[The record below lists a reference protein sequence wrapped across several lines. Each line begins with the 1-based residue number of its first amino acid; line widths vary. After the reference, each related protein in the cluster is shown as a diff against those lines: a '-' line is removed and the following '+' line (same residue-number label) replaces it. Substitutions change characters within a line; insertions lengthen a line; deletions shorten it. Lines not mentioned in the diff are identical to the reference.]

1 MKARDAM
8 HMRTDTKPELALDV
22 RLMNITSAL
31 MFTGVAVL
39 CVVMSLWWAVRHPAF
54 AITGISV
61 HGDIR
66 HNNEVTLRAN
76 VVPRLQGSFFT
87 VDLGKARASFE
98 NVPWVRQAT
107 VRREFP
113 DRLRVDIDE
122 HEPVAY
128 WGAEADSR
136 LLNTQGEVFSANF
149 GELDNENLPHLSGPD
164 NESAKVWQMFLTLGP
179 VFSQLELNINGL
191 ELTGRGSWRAQ
202 FKNGARIEL
211 GRGSQEEVMARVSR
225 LTQTL
230 AQVSQRYGRQTQAL
244 ESADLRHVNGYALR
258 LRGVS
263 TLDTTATR

>member
-8 HMRTDTKPELALDV
+8 YMSHSDKPEIALDI
-22 RLMNITSAL
+22 RLMNITSML
-31 MFTGVAVL
+31 MFTLTACLVVAM
-39 CVVMSLWWAVRHPAF
+39 CVMWFARHSVF

-61 HGDIR
+61 YGDIR

-87 VDLGKARASFE
+87 ADLAKAKEAFE
-98 NVPWVRQAT
+98 NVPWVRQAV

-113 DRLRVDIDE
+113 NRLRVEINE

-128 WGAEADSR
+128 WGAESDSR
-136 LLNTQGEVFSANF
+136 LLNKQGQVFSANF

-164 NESAKVWQMFLTLGP
+164 NESARVWQMFATLGP
-179 VFSQLELNINGL
+179 MFKKMQLNINSL
-191 ELTGRGSWRAQ
+191 ELTGRGSWRAR
-202 FKNGARIEL
+202 FKNGAQIEL
-211 GRGSQEEVMARVSR
+211 GRGNEEEVVARVNR

-244 ESADLRHVNGYALR
+244 ESADLRYVNGYALR

-263 TLDTTATR
+263 TLESTATR

>member
-1 MKARDAM
+1 MNARDAL
-8 HMRTDTKPELALDV
+8 HMRDDTRPEPALDV
-22 RLMNITSAL
+22 RLMNITSAFL
-31 MFTGVAVL
+31 LTAIAVM
-39 CVVMSLWWAVRHPAF
+39 CVVTLLWWAVRHPVF

-61 HGDIR
+61 HGDIS

-76 VVPRLQGSFFT
+76 VVPRLQGGFFT
-87 VDLGKARASFE
+87 VDLAKARASFE
-98 NVPWVRQAT
+98 NVPWVRQAV

-136 LLNTQGEVFSANF
+136 LLNKQGEVFSANF

-164 NESAKVWQMFLTLGP
+164 SESAKVWQMFVALGP
-179 VFSQLELNINGL
+179 VFGRMQLNISGL

-211 GRGSQEEVMARVSR
+211 GRGNQDEVMARVNR

-230 AQVSQRYGRQTQAL
+230 AQVSQRYGRPTNAL
-244 ESADLRHVNGYALR
+244 ESADLRHMNGYALR

>member
-8 HMRTDTKPELALDV
+8 HLPAESRPELALDV

-31 MFTGVAVL
+31 MFAGVGVM
-39 CVVMSLWWAVRHPAF
+39 CVAMLLWWVVRHPAL

-76 VVPRLQGSFFT
+76 VVPRLQGSFFA
-87 VDLGKARASFE
+87 VDLAKAQASFE

-113 DRLRVDIDE
+113 DRLWVDIDE

-136 LLNTQGEVFSANF
+136 LLNKQGEVFSANF

-164 NESAKVWQMFLTLGP
+164 NESAKVWQMYITLGP
-179 VFSQLELNINGL
+179 VFSQLQLNINGL
-191 ELTGRGSWRAQ
+191 ELTGRGSWRAK

-211 GRGSQEEVMARVSR
+211 GRGTQEEVMARVSR

-230 AQVSQRYGRQTQAL
+230 ALVSQRFGRQTQAL
-244 ESADLRHVNGYALR
+244 DSADLRHVSGYALR

-263 TLDTTATR
+263 TLETTATR

>member
-1 MKARDAM
+1 MKASDAM
-8 HMRTDTKPELALDV
+8 HMRQDTSPELALDV

-39 CVVMSLWWAVRHPAF
+39 CVVMLLWWMVRHPVF
-54 AITGISV
+54 DITGISV
-61 HGDIR
+61 HGDVR

-98 NVPWVRQAT
+98 NVPWVRQAM
-107 VRREFP
+107 VQREFP
-113 DRLRVDIDE
+113 DRLRVDIEE

-136 LLNTQGEVFSANF
+136 LLNKQGEVFSANF
-149 GELDNENLPHLSGPD
+149 GELDTENMPHLSGPD
-164 NESAKVWQMFLTLGP
+164 SESAKVWQMFVTLGP
-179 VFSQLELNINGL
+179 VFSQLELKINGL

-202 FKNGARIEL
+202 FKNGAHIEL
-211 GRGSQEEVMARVSR
+211 GRGSQDEVMARVNR

-230 AQVSQRYGRQTQAL
+230 AQVSQRYGRPTQAL
-244 ESADLRHVNGYALR
+244 ESADLRHMNGYALR

-263 TLDTTATR
+263 TLETTATR

>member
-8 HMRTDTKPELALDV
+8 QMNRDQPQEPALDV
-22 RLMNITSAL
+22 RLMNITSAML
-31 MFTGVAVL
+31 FTGVTVL
-39 CVVMSLWWAVRHPAF
+39 CLVMLLWWAVRHPLF
-54 AITGISV
+54 AITGISI
-61 HGDIR
+61 HGDIN

-87 VDLGKARASFE
+87 VDLAKARASFE
-98 NVPWVRQAT
+98 NVPWVRQAI

-136 LLNTQGEVFSANF
+136 LLNKQGEVFSANF

-164 NESAKVWQMFLTLGP
+164 SESAKVWQMFVTLVP
-179 VFSQLELNINGL
+179 VFGQLQLNLNGL
-191 ELTGRGSWRAQ
+191 EMTARGSWRAQ

-211 GRGSQEEVMARVSR
+211 GRGSQEEVMARVNR

-230 AQVSQRYGRQTQAL
+230 AQVSQRYGRPTNAL
-244 ESADLRHVNGYALR
+244 ESADLRHMNGYALR